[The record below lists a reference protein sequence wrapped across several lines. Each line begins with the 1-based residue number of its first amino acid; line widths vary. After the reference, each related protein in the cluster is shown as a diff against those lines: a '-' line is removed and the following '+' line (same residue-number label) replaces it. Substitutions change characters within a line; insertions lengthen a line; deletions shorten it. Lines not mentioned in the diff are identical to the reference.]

1 MNDSYK
7 KIVGDKK
14 MVSFISIELISSF
27 LLKFDI
33 DYYLLS
39 YDVQAI
45 VVVLFQLAMMFFYFV
60 LFYFLYKI
68 LNRIF

>member
-1 MNDSYK
+1 
-7 KIVGDKK
+7 
-14 MVSFISIELISSF
+14 MVSFISIELITSF

-39 YDVQAI
+39 SDVQALI
-45 VVVLFQLAMMFFYFV
+45 VILFQLAMMFFYFV
-60 LFYFLYKI
+60 LFYFLYKV

>member
-1 MNDSYK
+1 
-7 KIVGDKK
+7 

-39 YDVQAI
+39 SDVQSI
-45 VVVLFQLAMMFFYFV
+45 IVVLFQLTMIFFYFV
-60 LFYFLYKI
+60 LFYVLYKV

>member
-1 MNDSYK
+1 
-7 KIVGDKK
+7 
-14 MVSFISIELISSF
+14 MVSFISIDLISSF

-39 YDVQAI
+39 SDVQAI
-45 VVVLFQLAMMFFYFV
+45 IVVLFQLAMMFFYFV
-60 LFYFLYKI
+60 LFYFLYKV

>member
-1 MNDSYK
+1 
-7 KIVGDKK
+7 

-45 VVVLFQLAMMFFYFV
+45 VVVLFQLAMMFFYFI